1 MSGSSLATWAVTF
14 SLLGAV
20 LLFMTVRARGFAA
33 ASLAGPWMRQVAAGY
48 LPALEVALVACLV
61 GIGALAQSSETA
73 ERAVSDGPVLLL
85 IVLAVLLS
93 VVIAVIVPVLGFTL
107 SERLKRRGD
116 EETASRIATQ
126 AFLSLL
132 AGGVGV
138 LLTMFAAFALTNP
151 APSG

>member
-1 MSGSSLATWAVTF
+1 MSSASLATWGATF
-14 SLLGAV
+14 GLLGAE
-20 LLFMTVRARGFAA
+20 LLFVFTCARGFAA
-33 ASLAGPWMRQVAAGY
+33 TPLAGPGMRRVASRY
-48 LPALEVALVACLV
+48 VPALEVALLGCLA
-61 GIGALAQSSETA
+61 GIARLARSSETA
-73 ERAVSDGPVLLL
+73 EPAVSGGPVLLL

-93 VVIAVIVPVLGFTL
+93 LVIAVLVPVLGFTL

-132 AGGVGV
+132 AGGVGL